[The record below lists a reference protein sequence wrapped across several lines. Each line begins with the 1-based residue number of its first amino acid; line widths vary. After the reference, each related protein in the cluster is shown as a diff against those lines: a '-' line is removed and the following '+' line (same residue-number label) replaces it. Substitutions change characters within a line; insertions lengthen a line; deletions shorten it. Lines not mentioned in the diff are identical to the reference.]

1 MSYFLNLL
9 IILKLFLLERKH
21 CLVVLRLHFLD
32 LYNHFVIV
40 VNPENS
46 MLLENAMKKI
56 YLDEELAEKFGN
68 NARKRFDDLFTA
80 DKMGSSYLD
89 VYEKLIETT

>member
-1 MSYFLNLL
+1 
-9 IILKLFLLERKH
+9 
-21 CLVVLRLHFLD
+21 
-32 LYNHFVIV
+32 
-40 VNPENS
+40 
-46 MLLENAMKKI
+46 MLLANAMKKI

-89 VYEKLIETT
+89 VYEKLVKQRKKILITGSEGFIGKSFLRNYWMKVMKYSV